1 MRNQVNVWCAFVCAA
16 VSGYGHC
23 SATFADASE
32 PGPYGA
38 GFVEVAVDR
47 TGGGTFT
54 AVVYYPATGTGGGTP
69 YDGAGAP
76 YPAISFGHGFLQSV
90 EQYQSTL
97 VHLATHGYF
106 VIASRSEGGLLP
118 NHARFATDMRDCLT
132 WLEQRNTDEQSAWF
146 GQIDAEA
153 FGLSGHSM
161 GGGASILAASADPR
175 VRALA
180 NLAAAETNPSAI
192 AAMADVRVPTA
203 LIAGS
208 QDTIVP
214 VGSHGQLMYASGA
227 APKQLPIIVGGF
239 HCGFTDNTFLFC
251 DSGGISRAAQL
262 AITRRL
268 LVEFFDLY
276 LKDADAPWR
285 VVWGPEAFAYPAV
298 MRGSSDSGLE
308 LLASDVAVSAAV
320 GSTVGVMLE
329 IRNTGSVASVFTLF
343 FEGTGVTVMADPPVT
358 PVLDVGESVE
368 VTLNLTPQQ
377 VGAQSALISVRR
389 EVDGGT
395 RGYVEIEVAGEASA
409 CAGDAD
415 GNGSVDLDDVT
426 YVVLRLGTS
435 PGVCGVGDV
444 DGSGS
449 VDIDDLTFVVLRLG
463 TCDSDAG
470 CTGPAD

>member
-1 MRNQVNVWCAFVCAA
+1 MRNQVNVWCALVCAA
-16 VSGYGHC
+16 VVAFGLC
-23 SATFADASE
+23 SETFADASA

-38 GFVEVAVDR
+38 GIVEVTVDR
-47 TGGGTFT
+47 TGGGTF
-54 AVVYYPATGTGGGTP
+54 VGVLYYPATGMGGGAP

-118 NHARFATDMRDCLT
+118 NHSRFATDMRDCLT
-132 WLEQRNTDEQSAWF
+132 WLEQQSIDEHSAWF
-146 GQIDAEA
+146 GQVDTEA

-161 GGGASILAASADPR
+161 GGGASILAAAADPR

-180 NLAAAETNPSAI
+180 NLAAAETNPSAV
-192 AAMADVRVPTA
+192 AAMADVRIPAA

-214 VGSHGQLMYASGA
+214 VGSHGQLMYAAGL

-262 AITRRL
+262 AITRGL

-276 LKDADAPWR
+276 LKDGDAPWR
-285 VVWGPEAFAYPAV
+285 TVWGPEAFADPAV
-298 MRGSSDSGLE
+298 MRGSTDSGLE
-308 LLASDVAVSAAV
+308 LLASEVAVAAAV
-320 GSTVGVMLE
+320 GATVDMTLE
-329 IRNTGSVASVFTLF
+329 IRNSGPVASAFAIF

-358 PVLDVGESVE
+358 PVLAVGESVA

-377 VGAQSALISVRR
+377 VGVQSALISVRR
-389 EVDGGT
+389 EIDGGT
-395 RGYVEIEVAGEASA
+395 RGYVEIDVVGDAAA

-415 GNGSVDLDDVT
+415 RNGFVDLDDVT

-435 PGVCGVGDV
+435 PGVCGTGDV
-444 DGSGS
+444 DGNGS
-449 VDIDDLTFVVLRLG
+449 VEIDDLTFVVLRLG
-463 TCDSDAG
+463 TCGTDAG
-470 CTGPAD
+470 CGGPAD